1 MTYTPSIDEFCDGF
15 EYEVKIGSKWKK
27 QVFKNDSDIDI
38 LETRVNYLSEQDIV
52 DLGFRFNRKDSDK
65 TVYVKELASVFDIG
79 YIELFF
85 TKINDEPFITMYREN
100 GFPLLYDLNIRNKH
114 ELKWIL
120 TRYGLV

>member
-15 EYEVKIGSKWKK
+15 EYEAKIGSKWKK
-27 QVFKNDSDIDI
+27 EVFKNINDIDI
-38 LETRVNYLSEQDIV
+38 LETRVKYLSEQDIV
-52 DLGFRFNRKDSDK
+52 DLGFRFNRKDNEK